1 MSDGGPE
8 KQGSGPNT
16 CAFLVR
22 IWRDSEASPWRA
34 SVTHVVSGDS
44 YKFADAQLVWAHI
57 LRQLQGKDKGEEATD
72 AE

>member
-1 MSDGGPE
+1 MTDDGLD
-8 KQGSGPNT
+8 KQGAGPNT

-34 SVTHVVSGDS
+34 SVTHVVTGDS

-57 LRQLQGKDKGEEATD
+57 LRQLQLKDTGEDSD
-72 AE
+72 AA